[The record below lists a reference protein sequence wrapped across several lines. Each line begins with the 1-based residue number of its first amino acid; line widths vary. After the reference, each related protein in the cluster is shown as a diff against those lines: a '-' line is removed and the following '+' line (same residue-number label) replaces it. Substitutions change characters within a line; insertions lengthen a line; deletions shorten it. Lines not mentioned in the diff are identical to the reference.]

1 MTYPWP
7 LSTRTDVEIDAEDV
21 LDYVKSNREW
31 FIEKLQGLSPEREVL
46 KELNNIIAGILNEHD
61 QIRVLRDSTHA
72 FDTNPAVI
80 LYNKLVELKN
90 IVESEL

>member
-7 LSTRTDVEIDAEDV
+7 LSTRADVEIDPDEIA
-21 LDYVKSNREW
+21 DYVESNREW

-46 KELNNIIAGILNEHD
+46 KRLNNIIADILNEHD
-61 QIRVLRDSTHA
+61 QVRVLRDSTHDS
-72 FDTNPAVI
+72 DTNTAVI

>member
-7 LSTRTDVEIDAEDV
+7 LSTTADVEIDADEIA
-21 LDYVKSNREW
+21 DYVESNREW

-46 KELNNIIAGILNEHD
+46 KKLNNIIADILNEHD
-61 QIRVLRDSTHA
+61 QVRVLRDSTHDS
-72 FDTNPAVI
+72 DTKPAVI